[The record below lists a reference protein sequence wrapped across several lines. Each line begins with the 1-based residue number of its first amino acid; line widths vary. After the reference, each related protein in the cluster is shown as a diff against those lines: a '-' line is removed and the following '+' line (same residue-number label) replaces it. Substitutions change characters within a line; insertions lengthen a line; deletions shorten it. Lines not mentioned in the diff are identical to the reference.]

1 MKELQG
7 VIAAHNEAVA
17 LVWSLQ
23 SQLNCS
29 KSKSD
34 SLETVLNEVT
44 DNNNI
49 LNENLVTVTA
59 NKSAALLWLKIDC
72 KSTKR
77 H

>member
-34 SLETVLNEVT
+34 SLETALNEAT
-44 DNNNI
+44 DDNNK
-49 LNENLVTVTA
+49 LKENLVRVTA
-59 NKSAALLWLKIDC
+59 AMSAASLA
-72 KSTKR
+72 
-77 H
+77 